1 MSRRVLVGFI
11 FLNVIVSFA
20 VAIVLISYDRSR
32 RPTEV
37 AEGPTQIVIL
47 TATPLPGMVLDAAEY
62 QSTIDTQFLTMTALA
77 QSAPV
82 VIYVTSTPSAE
93 EGIPVPEVTAVAT
106 IDPALLP
113 AIPTDLPPG
122 QPSPTPEGDGCL
134 RHIVEAGDTII
145 GIAQQYGV
153 YAGDILLANGLEED
167 HILQIGD
174 VLIIPVEGCAAL
186 TTPTPVPEPTNTPFS
201 LTRTAPTVTL
211 LPTAVNAQVEITN
224 VQFPGD
230 VNSETVEIR
239 NLGNVVNLQGWTLV
253 NERGDS
259 YLFPEFRMQQGS
271 LVRIFSRQG
280 QNTPAALYWGRELPA
295 WHDGETIT
303 LLDST
308 GQVQSTFRV
317 GETPPLFPEAT
328 PG

>member
-20 VAIVLISYDRSR
+20 VAIVLIGYDRSR
-32 RPTEV
+32 RPEEI

-47 TATPLPGMVLDAAEY
+47 TATPLPGLALDAAEY

-82 VIYVTSTPSAE
+82 VIYVTSTPGAE

-134 RHIVEAGDTII
+134 RHIVESGDTII
-145 GIAQQYGV
+145 AIAQQYGV

-174 VLIIPVEGCAAL
+174 VLIIPVEGCTAL
-186 TTPTPVPEPTNTPFS
+186 TTPTPTAEPTNTPFA
-201 LTRTAPTVTL
+201 LDQTAPTVTL

-253 NERGDS
+253 NEQGDS

-295 WHDGETIT
+295 WHDGETIM

-317 GETPPLFPEAT
+317 GETQPMFPEAT